1 MRKFITMLG
10 LMVLV
15 GAAAAHA
22 DTIILKNGSV
32 IKGRVTGYADDQ
44 FVVMLNTGAD
54 RQSRAQIYSGD
65 VARIEFDASA
75 GMNSGA
81 GSIDN
86 GPSVTGTGV
95 KNVVVDRSESGGPVP
110 PTQTPTGG
118 SPRDDPS
125 AVTPDAQPAG
135 SDKDR
140 TQPSAAD
147 PDPPVLPKRKGQARS
162 AAVDVIAKRDWT
174 SSGLIVRRG
183 DTIRISASGT
193 VTLDPNTGQTS
204 GPEGINQPDPKKLMG
219 DRPTGSLIAVIGAD
233 NDDFIFIG
241 RQAEFT
247 AARDGLLFL
256 SVNEGTLSDNSGSF
270 KAVIEVESN
279 RK

>member
-75 GMNSGA
+75 GMNTGA
-81 GSIDN
+81 GPIDN

-125 AVTPDAQPAG
+125 AVTPDAQPPG